1 MCNGFLE
8 GLKMK
13 YAWIEN
19 DVVRDICLGHPDQHY
34 TPQVAAFYNT
44 QIPDDIQMGATLV
57 GGSWKN
63 PEHVP
68 VQFEDE
74 ALPRLWTASD
84 IRSAMS
90 LLERVKW
97 DNDDSKIIKTA
108 KIEMATAQTLEMI
121 SPVLQMLV
129 DSGDITQETMNKVL
143 A

>member
-1 MCNGFLE
+1 
-8 GLKMK
+8 MK

-19 DVVRDICLGHPDQHY
+19 GQVRDVCPGNPAEHY
-34 TPQVAAFYNT
+34 TPQIAAFYNT
-44 QIPDDIQMGATLV
+44 QVEDHIQMGATFVLDK
-57 GGSWKN
+57 WTN
-63 PEHVP
+63 PAVVHIEQAEMP
-68 VQFEDE
+68 
-74 ALPRLWTASD
+74 ALPKLWTASD

-108 KIEMATAQTLEMI
+108 KIEMASAQTLEMI
-121 SPVLQMLV
+121 APVLQMLV